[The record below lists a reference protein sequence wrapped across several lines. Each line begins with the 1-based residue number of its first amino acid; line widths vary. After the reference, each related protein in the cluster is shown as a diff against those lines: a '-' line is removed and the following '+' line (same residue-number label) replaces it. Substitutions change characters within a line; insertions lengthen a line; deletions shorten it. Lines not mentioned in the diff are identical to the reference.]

1 MAKAISPSF
10 VLSLELKSNVLMF
23 SVIEDELEICRVMY
37 NTVLGTYLKLETQM
51 KREKSYKKWIREYR
65 FVSKKLERNPND
77 EVLVKEKKIIQKTLY
92 YSVINTR

>member
-77 EVLVKEKKIIQKTLY
+77 EVLVKENHSKKLY
-92 YSVINTR
+92 ITPL